1 MNLPTAQNDGCLL
14 TDATTFPGGDQE
26 LNIDVVKHIWIGL
39 ILPIALLSCQHVKR
53 KIWQGSDVVAPIEER
68 GTPLIAARRNV
79 LLVLVLVVVSSL
91 LVPYCLCA
99 GFVGAPRLEIRPQKV

>member
-1 MNLPTAQNDGCLL
+1 MNLPTAQTDGCLL

-39 ILPIALLSCQHVKR
+39 ILPAAPLILSTRQAQNLAGKR
-53 KIWQGSDVVAPIEER
+53 CCAPIEER

-79 LLVLVLVVVSSL
+79 LLVVVVVVVLAVVSSL

-99 GFVGAPRLEIRPQKV
+99 GFVGAPR